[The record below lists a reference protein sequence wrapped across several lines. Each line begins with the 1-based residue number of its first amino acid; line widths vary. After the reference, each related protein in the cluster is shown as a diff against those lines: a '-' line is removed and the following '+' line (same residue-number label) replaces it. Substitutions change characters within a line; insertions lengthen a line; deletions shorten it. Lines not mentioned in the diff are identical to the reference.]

1 MRFELVGRG
10 KKILGKILTGKIK
23 NFNQRCDSVSEPREK
38 KVWVKFLPEKK
49 NGANQPRN
57 PVSGWRPKKNLRET
71 PTAEVF
77 WTKPPRKK
85 KAKSPRAG
93 EKKLRLARWKKK
105 APGPRY
111 RAATILPYLSSVR
124 GGGWV
129 CRKRRRGRMWV
140 RKKKK

>member
-57 PVSGWRPKKNLRET
+57 PVSGWRPRKNLRET

-85 KAKSPRAG
+85 K
-93 EKKLRLARWKKK
+93 ETAR
-105 APGPRY
+105 
-111 RAATILPYLSSVR
+111 ILNEQSR
-124 GGGWV
+124 I
-129 CRKRRRGRMWV
+129 
-140 RKKKK
+140 